1 METLPAIFFDITDDN
16 YVTPSGTSDAVSQ
29 SPTSGSNNYDVVWED
44 VLYDSNYDSGLRFAK
59 SEKLSLDQEYFQAPI
74 QNLILTD
81 TLITEAKSV
90 SLNVYDGSSNEL
102 IYGMYNWDFESNAI
116 TSLADFSSKLQLK
129 LREELGSDN
138 LTVTA
143 LNGVV
148 RIEAGT
154 NENYLFDEFIVGKN
168 PTLNPDTVDLTQAVS
183 GITPG
188 TLSQMARFS
197 FEADGYFLNNVKVYQ
212 KVDPAFDW
220 PTPLPDLRVA
230 KQGFIGDNDTDYADQ
245 DEYDSAW
252 ARHGA
257 LEKSLNYYTGDR
269 WDIQIDTTSDKL
281 VFKVDR
287 NDGNGFVSVT
297 PSKVELHS
305 SSLYDDLIESISEAG
320 RKYSDISIGEIR
332 GEIALDSSDLAPSS
346 PIKIIEQPIYGTVSM
361 TQTGEYKYTPTSEKF
376 KGLDQFHIEITDL
389 HGVEHIQQVVIGKN
403 VPLVDETSEF
413 SEITI
418 TEKKYSEPDSSSYD
432 SSTTA
437 DQWSF
442 EDVFFAQVAVHRPD
456 NPYLSLV
463 QGRPVTLKLN
473 VSSNGSTNAPKF
485 EVKVYDIDGVL
496 VGSRVLSGPQKVP
509 TASEL
514 DLPSLTNL
522 ATGAGHNNDD
532 SYTVE
537 IPGNWL
543 TPGMKIELLA
553 NNERINDR
561 TDFVGA
567 YNNTRDTNT
576 GGDYLTPNVIGGGS
590 PDFSIGH
597 FSLGAFNTS
606 YAYVGTTDFAMEM
619 LARIPA
625 ESINLLY
632 RSGSTIVE
640 TVRNR
645 TDIDAPTII
654 SSDHSLAAGSATYI
668 EMVDSPFGA
677 GVPGWARNL
686 AQAVKKANF
695 LSPLDETRYPD
706 WMYSSILPDVGGGV
720 GGGQTGSGNT
730 AITATIHE
738 FLGHGAG
745 IGHPSDGIKTGHVY
759 NNVSGTDFNWVLTDA
774 ASGNSYEKLGNLGDN
789 WYYDQN
795 NNTYIPNFYVTNID
809 DIVEAVQKAI
819 AYSNDPNNLNTVNAF
834 NSGDVS
840 LIALYQELANFVIE
854 VPHLG
859 AKGPI
864 QNLAEVIE
872 MGSRLPK
879 MFRVKDG
886 AFEQENG
893 TDKVIVESISPI
905 YDLRTGPMAGSAGK
919 GAVGQENFSTL
930 IAPFSDFEMHT
941 NLYDRFSNLMQW
953 RPNQTL
959 GQDTEDG
966 GFAGDGYY
974 EYWGLEKDIFTVED
988 LTGVIGDT
996 RKIKGIKYSDAIF
1009 DYSQTYEEYGH
1020 NHTADEDDSQ
1030 HNDEA
1035 LSSVFK
1041 TENGR
1046 SLQASKTDF
1055 LQLLVDDPDTSRRRD
1070 HH

>member
-1 METLPAIFFDITDDN
+1 MTT
-16 YVTPSGTSDAVSQ
+16 
-29 SPTSGSNNYDVVWED
+29 
-44 VLYDSNYDSGLRFAK
+44 
-59 SEKLSLDQEYFQAPI
+59 
-74 QNLILTD
+74 
-81 TLITEAKSV
+81 
-90 SLNVYDGSSNEL
+90 
-102 IYGMYNWDFESNAI
+102 
-116 TSLADFSSKLQLK
+116 
-129 LREELGSDN
+129 
-138 LTVTA
+138 
-143 LNGVV
+143 
-148 RIEAGT
+148 
-154 NENYLFDEFIVGKN
+154 
-168 PTLNPDTVDLTQAVS
+168 
-183 GITPG
+183 
-188 TLSQMARFS
+188 
-197 FEADGYFLNNVKVYQ
+197 
-212 KVDPAFDW
+212 
-220 PTPLPDLRVA
+220 
-230 KQGFIGDNDTDYADQ
+230 DTDYADQ
-245 DEYDSAW
+245 DDYDSDW

-332 GEIALDSSDLAPSS
+332 GEIALDSSDLASSS

-376 KGLDQFHIEITDL
+376 KGLDQFHVEITDL
-389 HGVEHIQQVVIGKN
+389 HGVEHIQQVLIGKN

-418 TEKKYSEPDSSSYD
+418 TEKVYSEPASSSYD
-432 SSTTA
+432 LSTTA
-437 DQWSF
+437 DQWTF
-442 EDVFFAQVAVHRPD
+442 EDVFFAQIAVHRPD

-473 VSSNGSTNAPKF
+473 VASDGSTNAPKF
-485 EVKVYDIDGVL
+485 EVKVYDIDGDL
-496 VGSRVLSGPQKVP
+496 VGSRVLSGPEKMP

-522 ATGAGHNNDD
+522 ATDAGHNNDD

-553 NNERINDR
+553 NDERINDR

-640 TVRNR
+640 TIRNR
-645 TDIDAPTII
+645 TDIDSPTII

-759 NNVSGTDFNWVLTDA
+759 NNVAGTDFDWVLTDA
-774 ASGNSYEKLGNLGDN
+774 DTGTPYEKLGNLGDS
-789 WYYDQN
+789 WYFDQN
-795 NNTYIPNFYVTNID
+795 SNKYIPNFYVTNID
-809 DIVEAVQKAI
+809 DIVKAVQKAI
-819 AYSNDPNNLNTVNAF
+819 DYASDPNNLNTVNAL
-834 NSGDVS
+834 NSGDDS
-840 LIALYQELANFVIE
+840 LIALYQELANFVIQ

-872 MGSRLPK
+872 MGSRLPT
-879 MFRVKDG
+879 MFRV
-886 AFEQENG
+886 E
-893 TDKVIVESISPI
+893 
-905 YDLRTGPMAGSAGK
+905 
-919 GAVGQENFSTL
+919 
-930 IAPFSDFEMHT
+930 
-941 NLYDRFSNLMQW
+941 
-953 RPNQTL
+953 
-959 GQDTEDG
+959 TEI
-966 GFAGDGYY
+966 
-974 EYWGLEKDIFTVED
+974 LN
-988 LTGVIGDT
+988 
-996 RKIKGIKYSDAIF
+996 KIKV
-1009 DYSQTYEEYGH
+1009 QTRL
-1020 NHTADEDDSQ
+1020 
-1030 HNDEA
+1030 
-1035 LSSVFK
+1035 LSKVFHPFMICVPAQW
-1041 TENGR
+1041 
-1046 SLQASKTDF
+1046 QAV
-1055 LQLLVDDPDTSRRRD
+1055 LVKEL
-1070 HH
+1070 